1 MEKKKIILLSA
12 TFFLILVLIGFV
24 IWKFFYRSNYYAVY
38 LSTGDIYFGKLVCC
52 SRYILEDSY
61 YLRVSQD
68 QGAPISVE
76 RFQDAFWA
84 PRGKLKLNSESVVWI
99 VRLAPTSPVVEYIE
113 ARAQGKIV
121 PQQQIPSTPQDLE
134 GEIE

>member
-1 MEKKKIILLSA
+1 MEKKKTILLSA
-12 TFFLILVLIGFV
+12 TFFFILVLIGFV
-24 IWKFFYRSNYYAVY
+24 IWNFFSRSDYYAVY

-52 SRYILEDSY
+52 SRYILEDPY

-68 QGAPISVE
+68 QEAPISVE
-76 RFQDAFWA
+76 RFQDAFWS
-84 PRGKLKLNSESVVWI
+84 PGGRLELNSEGVVWK

-121 PQQQIPSTPQDLE
+121 PQQQIPSIPQNLE
-134 GEIE
+134 GETE